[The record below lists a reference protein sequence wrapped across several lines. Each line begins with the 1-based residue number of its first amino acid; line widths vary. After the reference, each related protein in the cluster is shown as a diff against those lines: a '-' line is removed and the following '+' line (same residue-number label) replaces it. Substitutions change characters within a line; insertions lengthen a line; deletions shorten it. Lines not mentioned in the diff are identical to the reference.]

1 MSNLRLINETTN
13 SSDVSAINIE
23 NVFSADYDIYYF
35 TIHNILSADTNED
48 TMGIRLINSSGS
60 VTTTNYKR
68 AIFVLRA
75 YDTFQEASSD
85 KTFFNLI
92 NFGNNSQSPSSL
104 SGYLFNP
111 FSNSYTYNTFES
123 STVRG
128 SGFDSR
134 IGLNAHR
141 TVQSNTGYQIINS
154 AGNNM
159 ESGMIIRT
167 YGLRVDS

>member
-1 MSNLRLINETTN
+1 MSNLRLINETTASN
-13 SSDVSAINIE
+13 VANVSITD
-23 NVFSADYDIYYF
+23 VFSADFDIYYF
-35 TIHNILSADTNED
+35 TINNILSADTNED
-48 TMGIRLINSSGS
+48 TLGIRLIDSSGS

-75 YDTFQEASSD
+75 FDTFQEASSD

-111 FSNSYTYNTFES
+111 FSNSYTYNTFQS
-123 STVRG
+123 ATVRG

-167 YGLRVDS
+167 YGLRVDN